1 MLLDVVVLFF
11 LLGLAA
17 GLARSDLRLPSALY
31 ESLSLFLL
39 LAIGLKGGEGL
50 ASQAL
55 GPLVPQ
61 LFTVVLLG
69 VAQTLIAFAIL
80 RFLGRLTRADAAAT
94 AAHYG
99 SVSVATFAVGVNWLV
114 ARDIGFE
121 PQATVFLAVMEV
133 PAIVVGIVLARGA
146 GRGTDWGVMLH
157 EAFLGKGV
165 ALLLGGMAIG
175 WIAGPDGLAS
185 IKGLY
190 YDLFKGVLTLF
201 LLEMGLIVSR
211 QIGELRRNGLFLVVF
226 GVLMP
231 LGSSALGLGCGMLL
245 GLSVGGLTLLA
256 TLAASA
262 SYIAVPAA
270 MRVAVP
276 QANPA
281 LSLGVVLGV
290 TFPFNI
296 LVGIPLYHRFA
307 TQLVGASP

>member
-1 MLLDVVVLFF
+1 MIDVVILFF
-11 LLGLAA
+11 LLGLLA
-17 GLARSDLRLPSALY
+17 GVVRSDLKLPSALY
-31 ESLSLFLL
+31 DSLSVFLL

-50 ASQAL
+50 AQQPV
-55 GPLVPQ
+55 GPLLPQ
-61 LFTVVLLG
+61 LLAVVLLG
-69 VAQTLIAFAIL
+69 VVQTLIAYAIL
-80 RFLGRLTRADAAAT
+80 RFAGRLGRMDAAAT

-99 SVSVATFAVGVNWLV
+99 SVSVATFAVAVNWLV
-114 ARDIGFE
+114 ARNIAFE
-121 PQATVFLAVMEV
+121 PQATIFLVVMEV
-133 PAIVVGIVLARGA
+133 PAIMVAIVLARGI
-146 GRGTDWGVMLH
+146 GRDTDWRVLLH
-157 EAFLGKGV
+157 ETFLGKGV
-165 ALLLGGMAIG
+165 TLLLGGMAIG

-185 IKGLY
+185 IKGVY
-190 YDLFKGVLTLF
+190 FDLFKGVLALF

-211 QIGELRRNGLFLVVF
+211 QLGELRRNGVFLVAF

-231 LGSSALGLGCGMLL
+231 LLSGMLGLGCGLLL

-296 LVGIPLYHRFA
+296 LLGIELYHRLA
-307 TQLVGASP
+307 TQLVGATP

>member
-1 MLLDVVVLFF
+1 MIDVVILFF

-17 GLARSDLRLPSALY
+17 GLARSDLKLPSALY
-31 ESLSLFLL
+31 DSLSLFLL

-50 ASQAL
+50 AQQPL
-55 GPLVPQ
+55 GPLLPQ
-61 LFTVVLLG
+61 LLAVILLG
-69 VAQTLIAFAIL
+69 VALALIAYAIL
-80 RFLGRLTRADAAAT
+80 HWVGRLSRADAAAT

-99 SVSVATFAVGVNWLV
+99 SVSVATFAVGVNWLT
-114 ARDIGFE
+114 ARGIPFE
-121 PQATVFLAVMEV
+121 PQSTVFLAVMEV
-133 PAIVVGIVLARGA
+133 PAIVVGILLARGV
-146 GRGTDWGVMLH
+146 GRGTDWGVVLH

-175 WIAGPDGLAS
+175 WIAGPEGLAP

-211 QIGELRRNGLFLVVF
+211 QLGELRRNGVFLLGF
-226 GVLMP
+226 GILMP
-231 LGSSALGLGCGMLL
+231 LGSAALGLGCALLL
-245 GLSVGGLTLLA
+245 GLSVGGATLLA
-256 TLAASA
+256 LLAASA

-296 LVGIPLYHRFA
+296 LVGIAIYHRWA
-307 TQLVGASP
+307 NQLVGASP